1 MLRGKRAPL
10 SHLLPMP
17 IIVAT
22 VGSSFCSSSLCL
34 IPKSSPKG
42 QESITR
48 AGWFRTRKHPVF
60 RTRQEEVKQSR
71 RQVIFGVQGRDIEG
85 RETSTIT
92 NNLFL
97 GLSRRDGDAMDET
110 INYTT

>member
-1 MLRGKRAPL
+1 MLRGKRVPL
-10 SHLLPMP
+10 SHLLPMQ
-17 IIVAT
+17 ITVST
-22 VGSSFCSSSLCL
+22 VGSSFCYSSLCL

-42 QESITR
+42 QGSITR

-60 RTRQEEVKQSR
+60 RTRQEEVKQSG

-85 RETSTIT
+85 QKTSTIINT
-92 NNLFL
+92 LFL
-97 GLSRRDGDAMDET
+97 KLSRRDGDAMDEM